1 MFCGFSPLGNMARKQ
16 FFLVCLPL
24 ANMATKQ
31 FFVVCPAS
39 GNMSGIKGFLH
50 LRETSFGDIISRSN
64 IFLLAMI
71 RPLDPSE

>member
-1 MFCGFSPLGNMARKQ
+1 MLRGFSPLENMARKQ

-39 GNMSGIKGFLH
+39 GNMSWIKGFLH
-50 LRETSFGDIISRSN
+50 LRET
-64 IFLLAMI
+64 
-71 RPLDPSE
+71 